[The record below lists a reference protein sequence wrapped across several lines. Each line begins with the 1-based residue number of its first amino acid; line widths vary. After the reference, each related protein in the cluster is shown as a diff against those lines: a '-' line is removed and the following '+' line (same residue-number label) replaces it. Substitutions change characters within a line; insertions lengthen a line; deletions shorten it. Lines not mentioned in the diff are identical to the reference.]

1 MQPKSNWKDETMKKY
16 NVWVSIEVADE
27 DSDTYE
33 DYDLP
38 EKLGEF
44 ETADE
49 AVVFVAALS
58 NADQLYR

>member
-1 MQPKSNWKDETMKKY
+1 MTKY

-27 DSDTYE
+27 DEDSYE

-44 ETADE
+44 DTADE
-49 AVVFVAALS
+49 AVAYVAYLS
-58 NADQLYR
+58 NPAPV